1 MSIKIMA
8 EDTNDIDMIISN
20 LLSQSSKIKRMD
32 NTFEKRSG
40 NILDEVVANQIE
52 EKSLPLAL
60 RKRLMYQ
67 RVLSA

>member
-1 MSIKIMA
+1 MA

-32 NTFEKRSG
+32 NTFAKRSG
-40 NILDEVVANQIE
+40 SILDEVVANQIE

>member
-1 MSIKIMA
+1 MA